1 VAREN
6 PRADERENE
15 HPEPKEIQLESS
27 GEVTVVPQEA
37 FPKPAMPRKIHPRRP
52 LPAVPEG
59 PE

>member
-6 PRADERENE
+6 PRADQRESDQ
-15 HPEPKEIQLESS
+15 PEPKEIELGSV
-27 GEVTVVPQEA
+27 GEVTVVPQET

-59 PE
+59 LD